1 VPNWPGKPIA
11 ILHQRTGLSTG
22 VPYALPRCPVHRRD
36 RSCLSQ
42 AVDAP
47 GRLQQH
53 AIAAPSA
60 HDDAGIP
67 LTSREGMMSRTL
79 IRGETG
85 PDVEQLQRA
94 LFIEG
99 FYRGIVDGFF
109 GPATENAVIAFQR
122 TKGHL
127 TADGVAGPM
136 TLRALGLMEDDVSVD
151 DAIVDATTGLS
162 VQVVGQMCPGA
173 PVRNVRTH
181 LPNVIGALIAR
192 QLQERSM
199 VLMAIATIRTES
211 AGFVPISEFQSK
223 FNTVEGGPPFGMYE
237 DPRRKLGNIQPGDG
251 ARFRGRGFIQ
261 LTGRAN
267 YQKYGP
273 LLEEPL
279 DLVQFPERANDSKVA
294 AELLCLFLNNHKD
307 GINAA
312 LKKEDFLR
320 ARMLVNGGV
329 HGLDVFTSS
338 YETGARL
345 IPEPVTSAGVPGG
358 GVRAMPDNMA
368 TP

>member
-1 VPNWPGKPIA
+1 
-11 ILHQRTGLSTG
+11 
-22 VPYALPRCPVHRRD
+22 
-36 RSCLSQ
+36 
-42 AVDAP
+42 
-47 GRLQQH
+47 
-53 AIAAPSA
+53 
-60 HDDAGIP
+60 
-67 LTSREGMMSRTL
+67 MSRTL

-136 TLRALGLMEDDVSVD
+136 TLCALGLMEDDVSVD

-192 QLQERSM
+192 QLEERSM

-211 AGFVPISEFQSK
+211 AGFEPISEFQSR
-223 FNTVEGGPPFGMYE
+223 FNTVEGGPPFGMY
-237 DPRRKLGNIQPGDG
+237 DNRQTLGNGPGDG

-273 LLEEPL
+273 LLESRSTWCN
-279 DLVQFPERANDSKVA
+279 FP
-294 AELLCLFLNNHKD
+294 
-307 GINAA
+307 
-312 LKKEDFLR
+312 
-320 ARMLVNGGV
+320 
-329 HGLDVFTSS
+329 
-338 YETGARL
+338 
-345 IPEPVTSAGVPGG
+345 SAPTTAKS
-358 GVRAMPDNMA
+358 RPDCCA
-368 TP
+368 CS